1 MPNRDTRGADLL
13 ANLGPMHQ
21 KISVIQILKY
31 APWVPMSGM
40 LLIKSTRR
48 INAILILP
56 AYE

>member
-1 MPNRDTRGADLL
+1 MPNRDTQGADLL
-13 ANLGPMHQ
+13 ANLGPMRK
-21 KISVIQILKY
+21 KISTIQILKS

-40 LLIKSTRR
+40 LLIKSTRQ